1 MSAIKSAFAQFA
13 TGVAV
18 VTARCESDLI
28 GMTITSFNTVS
39 IDPPL
44 VLFSVGHERKCL
56 PKLRAAGGFAI
67 NILSSTQKHVSD
79 AFARYAPDQWSGVEV
94 MTGSRGTPLVAEAL
108 AHFECEPYAEYEG
121 GDHVIVVGRV
131 TNFGGEGNGSPLLFF
146 QKGYHQLEQPE
157 ARGVHA

>member
-18 VTARCESDLI
+18 VTARCESDLV

-39 IDPPL
+39 VDPPL

-56 PKLRAAGGFAI
+56 PILRTARSFAI
-67 NILSSTQKHVSD
+67 NILSSSQKHVSD
-79 AFARYAPDQWSGVEV
+79 AFARYAPDQWDGIGLTASEQ
-94 MTGSRGTPLVAEAL
+94 GTPLVTEAL

-131 TNFGGEGNGSPLLFF
+131 TNFGGEGKGSPLLFF
-146 QKGYHQLEQPE
+146 QKGYHRLERPQ
-157 ARGVHA
+157 ALHQ